1 MPLVVVAIPQWW
13 GWSPYFEN
21 YDGEKIEKY
30 SHEIDG
36 KKIQF
41 EKQKKSRHY
50 DENMGLY
57 KLAEWFEQNI
67 KNMNELNH

>member
-1 MPLVVVAIPQWW
+1 MPLVVAIPQSW

-21 YDGEKIEKY
+21 YDGEKIEKC
-30 SHEIDG
+30 SHEIEG
-36 KKIQF
+36 K
-41 EKQKKSRHY
+41 KKSRHY
-50 DENMGLY
+50 EENMGLY

>member
-1 MPLVVVAIPQWW
+1 MPLVVAIPQWW

-21 YDGEKIEKY
+21 YDGEKKEK
-30 SHEIDG
+30 
-36 KKIQF
+36 KLNLRNK
-41 EKQKKSRHY
+41 KKSKHY
-50 DENMGLY
+50 EDNMGLY